1 MKSLQA
7 KLQNRKLMN
16 TLILMSLAVLTG
28 FMVVLQGGLNSRL
41 GALLQSPLLAALSTL
56 FFGAV
61 FTFIAVL
68 VTSKG
73 LPGLSQLKAVPTYL
87 WFTGAFFSFI
97 AVTLFYYL
105 IPKLGIGTAVAFGL
119 CGQVVFSTLAAHFG
133 WFGLPIEPMDVRKM
147 LGLGALIA
155 GILLIKL

>member
-1 MKSLQA
+1 
-7 KLQNRKLMN
+7 MN
-16 TLILMSLAVLTG
+16 TLMLMSLAVLVG

-41 GALLQSPLLAALSTL
+41 GALLHSPLLAALSTL

-61 FTFIAVL
+61 FTFIAVVVSAKEVPTL
-68 VTSKG
+68 
-73 LPGLSQLKAVPTYL
+73 LQLKAVPTYL
-87 WFTGAFFSFI
+87 WFTGAFFSFL

-119 CGQVVFSTLAAHFG
+119 CGQVIFSTLAAHFG
-133 WFGLPIEPMDVRKM
+133 WFGLPVEPIDLKKVM
-147 LGLGALIA
+147 GLAALIT

>member
-1 MKSLQA
+1 
-7 KLQNRKLMN
+7 MN
-16 TLILMSLAVLTG
+16 MLILISLAVLTG
-28 FMVVLQGGLNSRL
+28 FMVVLQGGLNARL

-61 FTFIAVL
+61 FTFIAVI
-68 VTSKG
+68 VTSRG
-73 LPGLSQLKAVPTYL
+73 FPALQFKAVPTYL
-87 WFTGAFFSFI
+87 WFTGAFFSFV

-119 CGQVVFSTLAAHFG
+119 CGQILFSTLAAHFG
-133 WFGLPIEPMDVRKM
+133 WFGLPIESIDVKKL
-147 LGLGALIA
+147 LGLGALVA

>member
-1 MKSLQA
+1 MKSLPI
-7 KLQNRKLMN
+7 KPQNRKLMN

-41 GALLQSPLLAALSTL
+41 GSLLQSPLLAALSTL

-73 LPGLSQLKAVPTYL
+73 FPTLRLNAVPTYL
-87 WFTGAFFSFI
+87 WFTGAFFSFL

-119 CGQVVFSTLAAHFG
+119 CGQVIFSTLAAHFG
-133 WFGLPIEPMDVRKM
+133 WFGLPIEPIDVKKV
-147 LGLGALIA
+147 LGLGALIT

>member
-1 MKSLQA
+1 MH
-7 KLQNRKLMN
+7 

-41 GALLQSPLLAALSTL
+41 GALLHSPLLAALSTL
-56 FFGAV
+56 SFGAV
-61 FTFIAVL
+61 FTFIAVVVSAREIPSL
-68 VTSKG
+68 LQFKS
-73 LPGLSQLKAVPTYL
+73 VPTYL

-119 CGQVVFSTLAAHFG
+119 CGQVIFSTLAAHFG
-133 WFGLPIEPMDVRKM
+133 WFGLPVEPIDMRKVV
-147 LGLGALIA
+147 GLSALVT

>member
-1 MKSLQA
+1 
-7 KLQNRKLMN
+7 MN

-41 GALLQSPLLAALSTL
+41 GALLHSPLLAALSTL

-61 FTFIAVL
+61 FTFVAVL
-68 VTSKG
+68 ITSKG
-73 LPGLSQLKAVPTYL
+73 LPVLQLKAVPTYL
-87 WFTGAFFSFI
+87 WFTGAFFSFV

-119 CGQVVFSTLAAHFG
+119 CGQVIFSTMAAHFG
-133 WFGLPIEPMDVRKM
+133 WFGLPIEPIDVKKL
-147 LGLGALIA
+147 LGLGALIT

>member
-1 MKSLQA
+1 
-7 KLQNRKLMN
+7 MN

-41 GALLQSPLLAALSTL
+41 GSLLQSPLLAALSTL

-73 LPGLSQLKAVPTYL
+73 FPTLHLNVVPTYL
-87 WFTGAFFSFI
+87 WFTGAFFSFL

-119 CGQVVFSTLAAHFG
+119 CGQVIFSTLAAHFG
-133 WFGLPIEPMDVRKM
+133 WFGLPVEPIDVKKM
-147 LGLGALIA
+147 LGLGALIT